1 MKTQT
6 PATAPVKFAPANRKM
21 ILSFR
26 ACREISCYAGL
37 ILNKVQA
44 ALVTNYYSLINQEMN
59 YIKHLTGFF
68 EKVSADYDLNPTHIS
83 LYMAI
88 FQLWNQN
95 RFQNPI
101 SISRDELMRISKIAS
116 TATYHKCMKD
126 LTERE
131 YVIYKPSFNPFKGSI
146 LEVCN
151 LDFYTKPVPKKELK
165 KRSTSSK
172 NDQVIKQVNER
183 VTKQALNKH
192 QTSSKHVPYINN
204 INNTNIIN
212 LDKQEISKNEKK
224 LNFTNSIFD
233 EVQESD
239 LKVEKEKQKKLREK
253 NKKKDENHSSV
264 TSSGSLSRPIG
275 IEKSISKHSKPTL
288 VEAQIYFLKKNFSE
302 IEAQRFFNYFESNG
316 WLVGGKT
323 KMKDWKAAARNW
335 MLNTKKFGYKPNT
348 SVSKETKTINLNPNH
363 LHVTNQKNYGEAL

>member
-1 MKTQT
+1 
-6 PATAPVKFAPANRKM
+6 
-21 ILSFR
+21 
-26 ACREISCYAGL
+26 
-37 ILNKVQA
+37 
-44 ALVTNYYSLINQEMN
+44 MN

-68 EKVSADYDLNPTHIS
+68 EKVSVDYDLNPTHIS

-151 LDFYTKPVPKKELK
+151 LDFYSKPVPKKELK
-165 KRSTSSK
+165 KRATKSK
-172 NDQVIKQVNER
+172 NDQVIEQVNEQ

-212 LDKQEISKNEKK
+212 IAKQENLKNEKK
-224 LNFTNSIFD
+224 LIFTNSIFD

-239 LKVEKEKQKKLREK
+239 LKVEKEKEKKLREK
-253 NKKKDENHSSV
+253 KKKIEEAALSSRAQ
-264 TSSGSLSRPIG
+264 SRPP
-275 IEKSISKHSKPTL
+275 KPTL
-288 VEAQIYFLKKNFSE
+288 EEAQIYFLEKKFPE
-302 IEAQRFFNYFESNG
+302 VEAQRFFNYFESNG
-316 WLVGGKT
+316 WLVGGRT

-335 MLNTKKFGYKPNT
+335 MLNTKKFGNKPNN
-348 SVSKETKTINLNPNH
+348 SVRTETKTINLNPNH

>member
-1 MKTQT
+1 
-6 PATAPVKFAPANRKM
+6 
-21 ILSFR
+21 
-26 ACREISCYAGL
+26 
-37 ILNKVQA
+37 
-44 ALVTNYYSLINQEMN
+44 MN

-126 LTERE
+126 LTDRE

-146 LEVCN
+146 LEVCK

-165 KRSTSSK
+165 KRATKSK
-172 NDQVIKQVNER
+172 NDQVIEQVNEQ

-212 LDKQEISKNEKK
+212 LDKQEISKNENK

-233 EVQESD
+233 EVQETD
-239 LKVEKEKQKKLREK
+239 LKVELKEEKKLREK
-253 NKKKDENHSSV
+253 KKKVE
-264 TSSGSLSRPIG
+264 
-275 IEKSISKHSKPTL
+275 IEKTKPTL
-288 VEAQIYFLKKNFSE
+288 EETQIYFLEKNFPE
-302 IEAQRFFNYFESNG
+302 VEAQRFFNYFESNG
-316 WLVGGKT
+316 WLVGGRT

-335 MLNTKKFGYKPNT
+335 MLNARKFENKTNA
-348 SVSKETKTINLNPNH
+348 SVQTEPKTINLNPKH

>member
-1 MKTQT
+1 
-6 PATAPVKFAPANRKM
+6 
-21 ILSFR
+21 
-26 ACREISCYAGL
+26 
-37 ILNKVQA
+37 
-44 ALVTNYYSLINQEMN
+44 MN

-68 EKVSADYDLNPTHIS
+68 EKVSTDYDLNATHIS

-165 KRSTSSK
+165 KHATSSK
-172 NDQVIKQVNER
+172 NDQVIEQVNEQ
-183 VTKQALNKH
+183 VTKQALNKY

-204 INNTNIIN
+204 INNTNSIN
-212 LDKQEISKNEKK
+212 LDKQEISKNEK
-224 LNFTNSIFD
+224 NSIFTNSIFD

-239 LKVEKEKQKKLREK
+239 LKTEIKEEMLAFDNTDKKQTEKSCQKKLREK
-253 NKKKDENHSSV
+253 KKKIDEAPLSSRAQ
-264 TSSGSLSRPIG
+264 SR
-275 IEKSISKHSKPTL
+275 SQRPTL
-288 VEAQIYFLKKNFSE
+288 EETQIYFLEKSFPE

-335 MLNTKKFGYKPNT
+335 MLNTKKFGNKTNASNLTEP
-348 SVSKETKTINLNPNH
+348 KTINLNPNH
-363 LHVTNQKNYGEAL
+363 LHVSNQKNYGEAL

>member
-1 MKTQT
+1 
-6 PATAPVKFAPANRKM
+6 
-21 ILSFR
+21 
-26 ACREISCYAGL
+26 
-37 ILNKVQA
+37 
-44 ALVTNYYSLINQEMN
+44 MN

-68 EKVSADYDLNPTHIS
+68 EKVSVDYDLNPTHIS

-165 KRSTSSK
+165 KRTTKSK
-172 NDQVIKQVNER
+172 NDQVIEQVNEQ

-212 LDKQEISKNEKK
+212 IAKQENLKNEKK
-224 LNFTNSIFD
+224 LIFTNSIFD
-233 EVQESD
+233 EVEEKD
-239 LKVEKEKQKKLREK
+239 LKVELKEEKKLREK
-253 NKKKDENHSSV
+253 KKKVE
-264 TSSGSLSRPIG
+264 
-275 IEKSISKHSKPTL
+275 IEKSKPTL
-288 VEAQIYFLKKNFSE
+288 EETQIYFLEKNFPE
-302 IEAQRFFNYFESNG
+302 VEAQRFFNYFESNG
-316 WLVGGKT
+316 WLVGGRT

-335 MLNTKKFGYKPNT
+335 MLNAKKFSKNQIT
-348 SVSKETKTINLNPNH
+348 DSALSTRAQSRESVLVPNH

>member
-1 MKTQT
+1 
-6 PATAPVKFAPANRKM
+6 
-21 ILSFR
+21 
-26 ACREISCYAGL
+26 
-37 ILNKVQA
+37 
-44 ALVTNYYSLINQEMN
+44 MN

-165 KRSTSSK
+165 KLTTPSN
-172 NDQVIKQVNER
+172 NDQVIEQVDEQL
-183 VTKQALNKH
+183 TKQALNKH
-192 QTSSKHVPYINN
+192 QTSSKHVPYINI
-204 INNTNIIN
+204 INNTNSIN

-224 LNFTNSIFD
+224 LISGNSIFD
-233 EVQESD
+233 EVVESD
-239 LKVEKEKQKKLREK
+239 LKVEKEKQMFAFDNTDKKQTEKSCQKKLREK
-253 NKKKDENHSSV
+253 NKKNFENKLVDSDLSSRAQ
-264 TSSGSLSRPIG
+264 SRPP
-275 IEKSISKHSKPTL
+275 KPTL
-288 VEAQIYFLKKNFSE
+288 EETQIYFLEKNFTE

-316 WLVGGKT
+316 WLVGGRS

-335 MLNTKKFGYKPNT
+335 MLNAKKFSKNENKNT
-348 SVSKETKTINLNPNH
+348 TMSSRAQSRESVLVPNH
-363 LHVTNQKNYGEAL
+363 LHVTNHKNYGEAL

>member
-1 MKTQT
+1 
-6 PATAPVKFAPANRKM
+6 
-21 ILSFR
+21 
-26 ACREISCYAGL
+26 
-37 ILNKVQA
+37 
-44 ALVTNYYSLINQEMN
+44 MN

-126 LTERE
+126 LTDRE

-146 LEVCN
+146 LEVCK

-165 KRSTSSK
+165 KRATKSK
-172 NDQVIKQVNER
+172 NDQVIEQVNEQVNEQ

-212 LDKQEISKNEKK
+212 LAKQEISKNEKK
-224 LNFTNSIFD
+224 LIFTNSIFD
-233 EVQESD
+233 EVEEKD
-239 LKVEKEKQKKLREK
+239 LKVELKEEKKLREK
-253 NKKKDENHSSV
+253 KKKVE
-264 TSSGSLSRPIG
+264 
-275 IEKSISKHSKPTL
+275 IEKSKPTL
-288 VEAQIYFLKKNFSE
+288 EETQIYFLEKKFPE
-302 IEAQRFFNYFESNG
+302 VEAQRFFNYFESNG
-316 WLVGGKT
+316 WLVGGRT

-335 MLNTKKFGYKPNT
+335 MLNTKKFGNKPNN
-348 SVSKETKTINLNPNH
+348 SVRTETKTINLNPNH

>member
-1 MKTQT
+1 
-6 PATAPVKFAPANRKM
+6 
-21 ILSFR
+21 
-26 ACREISCYAGL
+26 
-37 ILNKVQA
+37 
-44 ALVTNYYSLINQEMN
+44 MN

-68 EKVSADYDLNPTHIS
+68 EKASADYDLNPTHIS

-165 KRSTSSK
+165 KHTTKSK
-172 NDQVIKQVNER
+172 NEQVIEQ

-192 QTSSKHVPYINN
+192 QTSSKHVPYINI
-204 INNTNIIN
+204 INNTNSIN
-212 LDKQEISKNEKK
+212 IAKQENSKNEK
-224 LNFTNSIFD
+224 NSIFTNSIFD
-233 EVQESD
+233 EVQELD
-239 LKVEKEKQKKLREK
+239 LKIEKEKEKKLREK
-253 NKKKDENHSSV
+253 KKNIGEAPLSCRAE
-264 TSSGSLSRPIG
+264 SRP
-275 IEKSISKHSKPTL
+275 SKPTL
-288 VEAQIYFLKKNFSE
+288 EETQIYFLEKNFTE

-316 WLVGGKT
+316 WLVGGRT

-335 MLNTKKFGYKPNT
+335 MLNARKFENKTNASVQTEPKP
-348 SVSKETKTINLNPNH
+348 INLNPNH

>member
-1 MKTQT
+1 
-6 PATAPVKFAPANRKM
+6 M

-44 ALVTNYYSLINQEMN
+44 ALVTNYYSLITQEMN

-151 LDFYTKPVPKKELK
+151 LDFYTKPIPKKELK
-165 KRSTSSK
+165 KRTTKSK
-172 NDQVIKQVNER
+172 NEQVIKQVDEQL
-183 VTKQALNKH
+183 TKQALNKH

-204 INNTNIIN
+204 INNTNSIN
-212 LDKQEISKNEKK
+212 LDKQEISKNENK

-239 LKVEKEKQKKLREK
+239 LKVELKEEKKLREK
-253 NKKKDENHSSV
+253 KKKVE
-264 TSSGSLSRPIG
+264 
-275 IEKSISKHSKPTL
+275 IEKAKPTL
-288 VEAQIYFLKKNFSE
+288 EETQIYFLEKNFPE

-316 WLVGGKT
+316 WLVGGRT

-335 MLNTKKFGYKPNT
+335 MLNAKKFSKNDNSSSAL
-348 SVSKETKTINLNPNH
+348 SVRAESRTINLNPNH
-363 LHVTNQKNYGEAL
+363 LHVANQKNYGEAL